1 MTFGFGNIITGTITS
16 TGAVQAISLPGITTA
31 GDLIKFEIWDETQF
45 GATTADTDMLA
56 AWWFKDMAAG
66 SAWVV
71 NRVSGQATDVTT
83 NMVLTNGFT
92 LIDPTGPQ
100 LQASKTR
107 SGASTINSAAPA
119 QVTITSHGY
128 NTGDVVRLTQTT
140 GLLQLAG
147 LDFSIT
153 RTGANTFT
161 LTNLDTTLTNLTA
174 TATNVVSQKL
184 NFGPAFQPQRQAITN
199 IGASAGNSII
209 TLAVTHTYTVGQAVR
224 VYVPTSFVGS
234 GTNPFVS
241 GPIGSGI
248 NTLGQGITATI
259 VAINA
264 ADASSFTNTI
274 TVNVN
279 SSAFTFQWPTSAT
292 AAGGI
297 QFPFVEPVGMAA
309 TTKAGSVNPAN
320 LLDDRTQNTSTLQM
334 SLGSSVFGVN
344 LDVIRWIAYRG
355 IIIS

>member
-1 MTFGFGNIITGTITS
+1 MTFGLMNITTGIITS
-16 TGAVQAISLPGITTA
+16 TGAVQNISLPFGNA
-31 GDLIKFEIWDETQF
+31 SDLVKFELWDETQF
-45 GATTADTDMLA
+45 GATTADTNMLA
-56 AWWFKDMAAG
+56 AWWFKDMAAA

-83 NMVLTNGFT
+83 NMTLSNGFT
-92 LIDPTGPQ
+92 LIDPTASQ

-107 SGASTINSAAPA
+107 SGASTITSAAPA
-119 QVTITSHGY
+119 VVTITSHGY
-128 NTGDVVRLTQTT
+128 QTGDIIRITQTT

-147 LDFSIT
+147 LDFSVT

-174 TATNVVSQKL
+174 TATNVVAQKL
-184 NFGPAFQPQRQAITN
+184 NFQSAYVPRRQSILN
-199 IGASAGNSII
+199 IGASAGSSII
-209 TLAVTHTYTVGQAVR
+209 TLAVTHNYTVGQAVR
-224 VYVPTSFVGS
+224 IYVPTSFVSS

-259 VAINA
+259 TAINA
-264 ADASSFTNTI
+264 ADASGFTNTI

-279 SSAFTFQWPTSAT
+279 SSGFTYQWPTSA
-292 AAGGI
+292 AAAAGI
-297 QFPFVEPVGMAA
+297 QFPFVEPVGEAA
-309 TTKAGSVNPAN
+309 TTSAGSVNPQN

-334 SLGSSVFGVN
+334 SLGSSVFGVTS
-344 LDVIRWIAYRG
+344 DVIRWIAYRSV
-355 IIIS
+355 ILS